1 MNYNYLSEE
10 TVSRYQKLFDEFIFA
25 IKQMKTIDIISI
37 TKEIPSIFIHITE
50 RRIKGFCKTISSV
63 AKSLFRISKDTYF
76 NYKQGNIKKYT
87 IDEFNSCKE
96 KFESIKTK
104 LLEIC
109 KSGQKKPKEFITEYG
124 PFFLAFALGINWGSG
139 GLDGDGGLPDL
150 DLEFGIGAHRSIL
163 SHGIIMGITAECAI
177 IIISL
182 LSDVVL
188 KKLPKEH
195 DIFWDNV
202 NDKKQE
208 IISGLLMGISTGLAY
223 HLTIDGTLDIK
234 PYSHLPFHNIPMK
247 GHQLII
253 LSQAGIEGIDVF
265 NKKF

>member
-1 MNYNYLSEE
+1 MNYGYLSEAN
-10 TVSRYQKLFDEFIFA
+10 VCRYQNLFDEFIFA
-25 IKQMKTIDIISI
+25 IKQMETVDIVTL
-37 TKEIPSIFIHITE
+37 TKEIPPIFIHITK
-50 RRIKGFCKTISSV
+50 RRIKGFCKTISNL
-63 AKSLFRISKDTYF
+63 AKNLFKISKDTYS

-87 IDEFNSCKE
+87 LDGFSNCKE
-96 KFESIKTK
+96 KIKSINTK
-104 LLEIC
+104 LIKIC
-109 KSGQKKPKEFITEYG
+109 KFGKQNPKEFITKYG
-124 PFFLAFALGINWGSG
+124 PFLLAFALGINFGSG

-202 NDKKQE
+202 NSKKQE
-208 IISGLLMGISTGLAY
+208 IIHGLLMGISAGLAY

-234 PYSHLPFHNIPMK
+234 SYSDLPFHNIPIE
-247 GHQLII
+247 GHQCII
-253 LSQAGIEGIDVF
+253 LTQAGIEGIDVS